1 MPKPPTSKEA
11 KTAKARVTQR
21 LAERRELRKCLP
33 EILADVAALVG
44 REAATQATLEA
55 SSVLGLMRALAAL
68 LEGAQGTESK
78 YRVDV
83 LGTLSDLALMQH
95 KIHPKSALS
104 ALPMET
110 PADIVRWFAA
120 YLEVTLE
127 KADLRLTGETP
138 CMNPNPSTRAACTSE
153 TA

>member
-1 MPKPPTSKEA
+1 MPRPLTSKEVKA
-11 KTAKARVTQR
+11 AKARVTQR

-55 SSVLGLMRALAAL
+55 SSVPGLVRALAAL
-68 LEGAQGTESK
+68 LEGEEGTESQ
-78 YRVDV
+78 YCVDV

-95 KIHPKSALS
+95 KIHPKSTLS
-104 ALPMET
+104 SLPVET

-127 KADLRLTGETP
+127 KADLRLVGDTP
-138 CMNPNPSTRAACTSE
+138 CTNPNPSS
-153 TA
+153 

>member
-1 MPKPPTSKEA
+1 MLRSLTSKEA
-11 KTAKARVTQR
+11 KTAKARVKQR

-44 REAATQATLEA
+44 KEAATQATLEA
-55 SSVLGLMRALAAL
+55 SSVPGLVRDLATL
-68 LEGAQGTESK
+68 LEGAEGTESK

-95 KIHPKSALS
+95 KSQPRSVLS
-104 ALPMET
+104 ALPLET
-110 PADIVRWFAA
+110 PSDIVRWFAS

-127 KADLRLTGETP
+127 KADLRLLAEA
-138 CMNPNPSTRAACTSE
+138 PSKR
-153 TA
+153 

>member
-1 MPKPPTSKEA
+1 MPSPLTSKEVKA
-11 KTAKARVTQR
+11 AKARVTQR

-44 REAATQATLEA
+44 KEAATQTTLEA
-55 SSVLGLMRALAAL
+55 SSVPGLVRALAAQ
-68 LEGAQGTESK
+68 LEGADGTESK

-95 KIHPKSALS
+95 KSQPKSTLS
-104 ALPMET
+104 ALPLDT
-110 PADIVRWFAA
+110 PADIVRWFAS

-127 KADLRLTGETP
+127 KRDLLLVDGAP
-138 CMNPNPSTRAACTSE
+138 
-153 TA
+153 